1 MNGTTAPELS
11 ETFLLELRMSQEIQA
26 SEKTGEIFNYWLEI
40 FLVHPFRFLRDRF
53 LRDSLVLI
61 GRYF

>member
-40 FLVHPFRFLRDRF
+40 FWYTHSGF
-53 LRDSLVLI
+53 
-61 GRYF
+61 